1 MDYYKEIKNEI
12 LNNVITK
19 KIKDYYK
26 NKSDLT
32 TYYNVGKLLSEAGKH
47 YGEGIIKEYSNK
59 LSKEFGNGYSIRK
72 LYNMK
77 NLYEKLQTLSA
88 KLTWSHFKKF

>member
-1 MDYYKEIKNEI
+1 MIG
-12 LNNVITK
+12 LRA
-19 KIKDYYK
+19 
-26 NKSDLT
+26 
-32 TYYNVGKLLSEAGKH
+32 YYNVGKLLSGA